1 MFNEFVPI
9 GQYKEFLVETQEKI
23 NKQNESADAKAKNV
37 KKDAE
42 ATGSRFEH
50 VNEALELLYKHFPK
64 CFIKEGDCK
73 PLKIGILEDLR
84 SKIEGIEGLSI
95 SKARAA
101 VRLYTSRL
109 RYHYC
114 CKEGAKRIDLDGN
127 EIDTISA
134 EHAEYAKKCFEEINA
149 KRKAANS
156 NKKGFKKPFNK
167 DGKNGFKKPFNK
179 NGPKRFNKPRTVKA
193 TVDDLKAGR
202 EVLVTSNGRFVK
214 GVVKQDAN
222 ANSVTVTLD
231 TGATVT
237 LLIERVSIA
246 QK

>member
-1 MFNEFVPI
+1 M
-9 GQYKEFLVETQEKI
+9 ETQEKI
-23 NKQNESADAKAKNV
+23 NKQNESADAKANNV

-134 EHAEYAKKCFEEINA
+134 EHAE
-149 KRKAANS
+149 
-156 NKKGFKKPFNK
+156 
-167 DGKNGFKKPFNK
+167 
-179 NGPKRFNKPRTVKA
+179 
-193 TVDDLKAGR
+193 
-202 EVLVTSNGRFVK
+202 
-214 GVVKQDAN
+214 
-222 ANSVTVTLD
+222 
-231 TGATVT
+231 
-237 LLIERVSIA
+237 
-246 QK
+246 